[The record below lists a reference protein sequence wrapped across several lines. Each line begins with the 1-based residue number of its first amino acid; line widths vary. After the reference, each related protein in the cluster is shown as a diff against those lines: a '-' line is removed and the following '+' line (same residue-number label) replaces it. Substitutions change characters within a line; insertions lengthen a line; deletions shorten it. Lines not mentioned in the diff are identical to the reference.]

1 MKMIHW
7 DWRYK
12 IGFYFLGAVERKTDE
27 RIYGRG
33 IERKRQATTGSP
45 CQTPG
50 GI

>member
-1 MKMIHW
+1 MILL
-7 DWRYK
+7 DKRYK
-12 IGFYFLGAVERKTDE
+12 ISFYFLGAAERKTDE

-33 IERKRQATTGSP
+33 IERKRQATAGSP